1 MSEITLFNLEVTSD
15 GKLRSD
21 HGMDKVNHF
30 FGESRVYSPA
40 DVLEV
45 IERAIAGRRRLGK
58 SVASFEIKIYPT
70 DGNFGWAEELNG
82 VELGNGTKLV
92 VADVANA
99 MRRGDL
105 TPMVNRYIVVINQIR
120 DLFDGINR
128 DIESWGMNP
137 VNTDGLANAGNSS
150 AKSLIDLR
158 SELQEKM
165 REANFTS
172 ASVSEFVPKIQRL
185 SECIDE
191 LVPVDDGSDEQE
203 LSNHKPRLEQELS
216 DLDCKLRGSISEVG
230 HCLNLDPRAF
240 KTVRMKQLADLGFG
254 PSLAKSIVDE
264 QSPGVVG
271 PPAGNSDPQDRSQRL

>member
-82 VELGNGTKLV
+82 VELSNGTKLV

-137 VNTDGLANAGNSS
+137 VNTDDLANHRKKSS
-150 AKSLIDLR
+150 KSLKDL
-158 SELQEKM
+158 SEIFEKQLK
-165 REANFTS
+165 EADYDQPS
-172 ASVSEFVPKIQRL
+172 RQRLVPKIQRL
-185 SECIDE
+185 DECIRDLEKPEGE
-191 LVPVDDGSDEQE
+191 LPG
-203 LSNHKPRLEQELS
+203 LHKALATS
-216 DLDCKLRGSISEVG
+216 VSEVG
-230 HCLNLDPRAF
+230 HCLGLDPGAF

-254 PSLAKSIVDE
+254 PGLAKRIVDK

-271 PPAGNSDPQDRSQRL
+271 PPAGKSDPQNRSQRL